1 MGQRRREKGEGIP
14 SASLPRPPPRRV
26 SPSWR
31 RRRRAERGWWCWVG
45 RGQGDGVGVEEEEE
59 GVGSGPAMKMQ
70 GAVSG
75 ILRYVLNM
83 LPQPLCP
90 TSSHMSLQK
99 PQRLPSKGDLGLVT
113 QPQKQMAGRAA
124 LALTATPTDWK
135 GARFVCCLPRSP
147 GHKCP
152 TVVPA
157 MFPGSR
163 GSCMASDSPTVSP
176 GGLGTKLPPALPT
189 LGLCMP
195 WVAGNV
201 ARWHTGLTWDLTRG
215 RKPSRRDCGSPSFSG
230 GCPAAS
236 SYLEV
241 GACLGG
247 AVQGP

>member
-1 MGQRRREKGEGIP
+1 
-14 SASLPRPPPRRV
+14 
-26 SPSWR
+26 
-31 RRRRAERGWWCWVG
+31 
-45 RGQGDGVGVEEEEE
+45 
-59 GVGSGPAMKMQ
+59 
-70 GAVSG
+70 
-75 ILRYVLNM
+75 M

-113 QPQKQMAGRAA
+113 QPQKQMGGRAA

-157 MFPGSR
+157 MFPGSS
-163 GSCMASDSPTVSP
+163 GSCMASDSPTMSP
-176 GGLGTKLPPALPT
+176 RGLGTKLPPALPT

-215 RKPSRRDCGSPSFSG
+215 RKPSRRGLRVPYILWWVPGRQQLPGGGRMPWRCCAGSVSLVLLSRVRVT
-230 GCPAAS
+230 S
-236 SYLEV
+236 LK
-241 GACLGG
+241 
-247 AVQGP
+247 